1 MHYPKCANMN
11 NDLAPKGVNQV
22 CGRLFSMQVDVSSD
36 STIGSDHAAILHDL
50 SEGPRGR
57 LPFRTGPLTW
67 SYGSSGV
74 SAFVRARRGSVHLGI
89 MLYWLALLMLVV
101 GGVGYGM
108 HLNSAPRVVY
118 RYRYAKQSAS
128 PNHRNHTSATPTPAS
143 VSPSISP
150 SIQTTTSPAAKYL
163 LTVNPVFHGSL
174 VNGRLLGTVYVQV
187 TPGGPRYKASVQIDT
202 GAAQTLVDSAFMQT
216 WGGAQNGKTE
226 QISGI
231 GGTET
236 VPYWT
241 HVSIFPAANTTYP
254 MLSNATVAG
263 GLGRT
268 IVGQTGID
276 VLLGQ
281 NVLSHGTLVQKGST
295 WSFTYAGN

>member
-1 MHYPKCANMN
+1 MHYPKWANMN
-11 NDLAPKGVNQV
+11 YDLAPKGVNQV
-22 CGRLFSMQVDVSSD
+22 CGRLFSMQIDVSSD

-89 MLYWLALLMLVV
+89 MLYWLVLLMLVV

-118 RYRYAKQSAS
+118 RYRDIKAAAAHHHTTTTSAHVSAS
-128 PNHRNHTSATPTPAS
+128 PS
-143 VSPSISP
+143 VSPSVH
-150 SIQTTTSPAAKYL
+150 TTTTPPASDIV
-163 LTVNPVFHGSL
+163 TVNPVFHGSL

-187 TPGGPRYKASVQIDT
+187 TSGGPRYKASVQIDT